1 MISFDFSYS
10 IEIWHSMSVLQ
21 ILLRLVGY
29 TQLCPNGP
37 GRSVQIAVF
46 VTGVEILRAF
56 IIHNNCHVG

>member
-10 IEIWHSMSVLQ
+10 IGIWHSMSVLQ

-37 GRSVQIAVF
+37 RRF
-46 VTGVEILRAF
+46 VRGAKLNIMKILDIPF
-56 IIHNNCHVG
+56 VIIV